1 MNNKDNEIKVR
12 LDIVSNGAIFTD
24 LNCDDKYLGREVFV
38 NESDEDVAIYEKLGG
53 WLYTELENKGLAGK
67 NIELTIKVKEV

>member
-24 LNCDDKYLGREVFV
+24 LKCDDKYLSREVFD
-38 NESDEDVAIYEKLGG
+38 NIEEDDEAIFKGLGS
-53 WLYTELENKGLAGK
+53 WLFVEIANMGLAGK
-67 NIELTIKVKEV
+67 NIELTIKVKEI

>member
-1 MNNKDNEIKVR
+1 MNNDNEIKVR

-24 LNCDDKYLGREVFV
+24 LNYEDKYLGREVFF
-38 NESDEDVAIYEKLGG
+38 NESNEDVAIYEELGG
-53 WLYTELENKGLAGK
+53 WLYTELNKRDLTGK